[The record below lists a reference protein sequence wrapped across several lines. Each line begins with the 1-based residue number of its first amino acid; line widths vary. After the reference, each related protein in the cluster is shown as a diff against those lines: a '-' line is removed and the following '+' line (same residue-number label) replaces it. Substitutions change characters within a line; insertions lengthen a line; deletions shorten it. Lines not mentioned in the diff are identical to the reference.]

1 MRRTLLELETGRPR
15 RLRAEPVD
23 WFDTGIGPEALLQ
36 AAKFAEPI
44 ASAPD
49 AVNISLY

>member
-1 MRRTLLELETGRPR
+1 MRRTLLELETGSHTVVGRT
-15 RLRAEPVD
+15 VD
-23 WFDTGIGPEALLQ
+23 WIDTGIGPEALLQ